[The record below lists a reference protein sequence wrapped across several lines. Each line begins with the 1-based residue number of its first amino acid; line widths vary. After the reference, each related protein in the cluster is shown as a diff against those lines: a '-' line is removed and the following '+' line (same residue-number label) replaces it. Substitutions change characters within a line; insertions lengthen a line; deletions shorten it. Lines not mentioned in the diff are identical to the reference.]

1 MWFIYALLGAIGK
14 SYSGYFRKRMAGNV
28 SGVTYMWIGY
38 AAITIVMSPILFI
51 SGTEVADMITKSW
64 PIVLGVAL
72 SSIFATL
79 LNLEALKRE
88 QLSYTAPLNAFVP
101 VFTLIIAVLFLSES
115 IHVAGVMG
123 ILIIVLGAYVIN
135 IKAGQTT
142 KWLEPL
148 RHLFI
153 NTGARI
159 SLLVAFGFA
168 VNTVCLKA
176 LTDQSYDSFT
186 VLFVTTAVT
195 WILLAYVPFVKRAE
209 LQSAARSNKFIIVG
223 ATVSS
228 FAGTFFHILAIAG
241 TYASYAVS
249 VRRLEAPI
257 SVLIG
262 WRHLKET
269 NIRNKLIGSMLM
281 VVGAVILAIL

>member
-28 SGVTYMWIGY
+28 SGVTYMWLGY
-38 AAITIVMSPILFI
+38 AAVSIVMIPVLFI
-51 SGTEVADMITKSW
+51 NSSVVTDMILKSW
-64 PIVLGVAL
+64 PVVLGVAI

-101 VFTLIIAVLFLSES
+101 VFTLIIAVLFLNERLHT
-115 IHVAGVMG
+115 IGVVG

-135 IKAGQTT
+135 IKSGKKTG
-142 KWLEPL
+142 WIEPL
-148 RHLFI
+148 KHLFT
-153 NTGARI
+153 NTGARL

-168 VNTVCLKA
+168 INTVCLKA
-176 LTDQSYDSFT
+176 LTDQSYDSFS

-195 WILLAYVPFVKRAE
+195 WALLAYVPFVKTSE
-209 LQSAARSNKFIIVG
+209 LQSIAKSNKFIVIG

-228 FAGTFFHILAIAG
+228 FSGTFFHILAIAG

-269 NIRNKLIGSMLM
+269 NIRNKLIGSMFT
-281 VVGAVILAIL
+281 VVGAVILALS

>member
-1 MWFIYALLGAIGK
+1 MWFLYALLGAVGK

-28 SGVTYMWIGY
+28 SGLTYMWLGY
-38 AAITIVMSPILFI
+38 AAISIIMSPILFVN
-51 SGTEVADMITKSW
+51 GAEVIEMIIKSW
-64 PIVLGVAL
+64 LIVLGVAL

-101 VFTLIIAVLFLSES
+101 VFTLIIAVLFLDERLH
-115 IHVAGVMG
+115 IAGVVG

-159 SLLVAFGFA
+159 SLLVALGFA
-168 VNTVCLKA
+168 INTVCLKA
-176 LTDQSYDSFT
+176 LTDQSYDPFT
-186 VLFVTTAVT
+186 VLFVTTAIT
-195 WILLAYVPFVKRAE
+195 WILLAYVPFVKAAE
-209 LQSAARSNKFIIVG
+209 LRSAVKSNKFIIIG

-269 NIRNKLIGSMLM
+269 NIRNKLIGSTFM
-281 VVGAVILAIL
+281 VVGAVMLALL